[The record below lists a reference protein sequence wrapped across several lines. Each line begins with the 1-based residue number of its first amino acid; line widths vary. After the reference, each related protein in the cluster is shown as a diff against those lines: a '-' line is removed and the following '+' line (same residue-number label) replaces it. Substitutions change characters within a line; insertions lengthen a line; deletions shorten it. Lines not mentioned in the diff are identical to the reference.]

1 MAGYNE
7 IKGLRVKYL
16 SADPSNAEDGQ
27 VWYNSTSGTLRAA
40 GIGIAAYASSTPL
53 PSARQVNSQGG
64 ASQSSG
70 LSIGGSAPPYISN
83 TEHYNGS
90 GWAAGGAYPT
100 TKGYM
105 GSSGPETA
113 CLAVGG
119 SAYPSAANGYNGTS
133 WTGLTAAP
141 TGFEAN
147 RYVGST
153 ASGLLIAGGTGPG
166 SYPSGAFEYN
176 GSSWTTGG
184 SLPSAGNYGSG
195 AAGTQTAAYSAGGNS
210 PLKSTTANYD
220 GSSWTVSGSLPK
232 AAYNTIGNTV
242 GGQTSGVISGGGGPP
257 GGFDDGTF
265 HYDGSVW
272 AADVTQLANMSNTG
286 SSFGPQSAHVFAGGG
301 SPAISTTQEYS
312 FVAGTVTPAATATGG
327 SLNTARNAL
336 AGVGTQTAA
345 LMIAGNNPGTT
356 QKGNVESYDG
366 SSYTEINDLQT
377 ARSAVGSAGTQTAA
391 VVFGGDIYPSS
402 PRDVVLTEEY
412 SGSTWSEQNDM
423 STARR
428 SLAGFGTQT
437 AAVAAG
443 GYITAVSNSV
453 EEYDGSSWTGGGALP
468 TATTVLGGTGILTA
482 GLVFGGV
489 TATATIANS
498 YEYDGSSW
506 TAGGSLG
513 QARWGPGR
521 GPTGTQTAALAIGG
535 QIETP
540 SPSAASNIEGY
551 DGTSWS
557 TRPSLATAR
566 REGGAG
572 GTSTAAVYSGGQGP
586 TFSSETE
593 EFTGEIT
600 TPSNSTITTS

>member
-141 TGFEAN
+141 TGYEAN

-272 AADVTQLANMSNTG
+272 AADATQLANMSNTG

-312 FVAGTVTPAATATGG
+312 FVAGTVTPAAWASGG
-327 SLNTARNAL
+327 NLNTARSQ
-336 AGVGTQTAA
+336 GT
-345 LMIAGNNPGTT
+345 G
-356 QKGNVESYDG
+356 
-366 SSYTEINDLQT
+366 
-377 ARSAVGSAGTQTAA
+377 AGTMTAGW
-391 VVFGGDIYPSS
+391 VVGGQEPA
-402 PRDVVLTEEY
+402 L
-412 SGSTWSEQNDM
+412 
-423 STARR
+423 
-428 SLAGFGTQT
+428 
-437 AAVAAG
+437 
-443 GYITAVSNSV
+443 SNKT
-453 EEYDGSSWTGGGALP
+453 EEYDGSSWTAVNTLGMSSRLLAGAGPQTAAFATGGFTGPSTVVATVYNYDGTNWTSGAAQP
-468 TATTVLGGTGILTA
+468 VGTYGQGSFGTQTA
-482 GLVFGGV
+482 GVICGGSAPS
-489 TATATIANS
+489 TSNYLTTS
-498 YEYDGSSW
+498 YEYDGEGW
-506 TAGGSLG
+506 TASPGSMNQGRHYIAGSGIQTAGLIAGGHNGAVTNYVEEYNGSTWSNGANAPDSRRGAGLS
-513 QARWGPGR
+513 GP
-521 GPTGTQTAALAIGG
+521 QTAALYFGGGGDPGARTVTAI
-535 QIETP
+535 
-540 SPSAASNIEGY
+540 Y
-551 DGTSWS
+551 DGTAWS
-557 TRPSLATAR
+557 TNPSLATSR
-566 REGGAG
+566 KLIEGGSKNGTTTSAWMAG
-572 GTSTAAVYSGGQGP
+572 GQLESPGAVSAL
-586 TFSSETE
+586 TE
-593 EFTGEIT
+593 EFSGATT